1 MLPTIIQVIYLM
13 ASIIL
18 TVIITI
24 TDSCKNKDDKDD
36 KSVPQ
41 NKCMDVFFVLILRVI
56 ALISINS
63 DNVNANGGGSKE
75 NRVRHQGFIENEID
89 DCIPCLPCLRASNL
103 ISVL

>member
-1 MLPTIIQVIYLM
+1 MLPTITQVIYLM

-41 NKCMDVFFVLILRVI
+41 K
-56 ALISINS
+56 
-63 DNVNANGGGSKE
+63 
-75 NRVRHQGFIENEID
+75 
-89 DCIPCLPCLRASNL
+89 
-103 ISVL
+103 

>member
-1 MLPTIIQVIYLM
+1 M

-75 NRVRHQGFIENEID
+75 NRVVRHQGFIENEID